1 LPTILHITTA
11 STWKTVQQQG
21 IYEPESLTTE
31 GFIHTSTIDQ
41 VLTVAEKFFSDVP
54 DLVLLVINT
63 ERVKPEIRYEQG
75 THDTDDNVEKF
86 PHIYGPLNLDAI
98 VIAVPLQP
106 EVDGTFTLPTLP
118 LIP

>member
-1 LPTILHITTA
+1 M
-11 STWKTVQQQG
+11 
-21 IYEPESLTTE
+21 
-31 GFIHTSTIDQ
+31 
-41 VLTVAEKFFSDVP
+41 
-54 DLVLLVINT
+54 N
-63 ERVKPEIRYEQG
+63 R
-75 THDTDDNVEKF
+75 DTDDNVEKF